1 MKTYELTVHKNIRD
15 IGGLKVKDGRHI
27 KYGRL
32 YRGNVLRGLNEDDIE
47 VVNNFHLT
55 DIIDFRSLDESIE
68 HPSYCPEGA
77 IIHNLPVIRE
87 PTQEEMKNRI
97 KEADG
102 NLLWFVGDHT
112 SGFEHLRKVYREF
125 VTTDKGIIAFKKFFE
140 IIMKDDVV
148 VYFHCS
154 QGKDRTGFAAY
165 LLEIALGVSEEEAME
180 DYLYSN
186 IAMEKR
192 AERLLKK
199 VEYRPFYNE
208 QYKKDLLDVFSTKV
222 EYMESAIEMMNE
234 HYGGTMNFIIDALGV
249 DIDRLKELY
258 LE

>member
-15 IGGLKVKDGRHI
+15 IGGFQVQDGRHI

-32 YRGNVLRGLNEDDIE
+32 YRGNVLGGLNEEDKK
-47 VVNNFHLT
+47 VVDTFHLT
-55 DIIDFRSLDESIE
+55 DIIDFRSEE
-68 HPSYCPEGA
+68 EANNYPSYCPKGA
-77 IIHNLPVIRE
+77 IMHNLPVIRE
-87 PTQEEMKNRI
+87 PTQEEMKNRA

-112 SGFEHLRKVYREF
+112 SGFDHLRKVYGEF

-140 IIMKDDVV
+140 IIMKEDAV

-165 LLEIALGVSEEEAME
+165 LLEIALGVSHEEAMD
-180 DYLYSN
+180 DYLLSN
-186 IAMEKR
+186 VAMEKR
-192 AERLLKK
+192 AEHLLRK
-199 VEYRPFYNE
+199 VEHLPFYNE

-222 EYMESAIEMMNE
+222 EYMQSAIDMMDQY
-234 HYGGTMNFIIDALGV
+234 YGGTINFIKQALGV
-249 DIDRLKELY
+249 DIDKLKKLY